1 MHSLAK
7 GGWVMFTGPS
17 AWTAGSVKPSL
28 SKCCTAAWARRNCCG
43 SRIERQ
49 VLARLAHPNVVTILD
64 GGTTPDGRPFLAMQ
78 YVEGLPITGYCAAHG
93 LTLEQRLRLFTK
105 VCDGVQFAHSRLVVH
120 RDSKP
125 SNIFVTSD
133 GEVRLL
139 DFGIAKLLRAD
150 DDASVVD
157 TRTGMRML
165 TPEHAAPEQV
175 RGDPVTTDVYA
186 LGVLL
191 YQLLSGTRPFQANG
205 RPLVQLERDIE
216 EASATAPSA
225 AGPDR
230 PWASRVRGELDRIVL
245 MALRK
250 EPDPGGLH
258 GRVAAGRLCGHHG
271 HSSESHRA

>member
-7 GGWVMFTGPS
+7 GG
-17 AWTAGSVKPSL
+17 
-28 SKCCTAAWARRNCCG
+28 
-43 SRIERQ
+43 
-49 VLARLAHPNVVTILD
+49 H
-64 GGTTPDGRPFLAMQ
+64 
-78 YVEGLPITGYCAAHG
+78 AHG

-139 DFGIAKLLRAD
+139 DFGIAKLLQAD

-175 RGDPVTTDVYA
+175 RDDPVTTHRRLRVRRPA
-186 LGVLL
+186 LSASVR
-191 YQLLSGTRPFQANG
+191 TRPFQANG